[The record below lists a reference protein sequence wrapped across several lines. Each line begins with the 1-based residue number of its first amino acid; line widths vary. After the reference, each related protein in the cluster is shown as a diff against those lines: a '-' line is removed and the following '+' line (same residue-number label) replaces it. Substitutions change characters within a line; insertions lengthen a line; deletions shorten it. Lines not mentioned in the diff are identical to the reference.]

1 MRENEYLV
9 VIAGFQH
16 FQVSCENLNYYSS
29 GKFLKSNICLS
40 GDFWHI
46 LPVIRF
52 CMLPF
57 NLTVRF
63 ILLLARI
70 RFWYQWCWQ
79 EGSFCALSVNQ
90 SPSNEQKGLHLK

>member
-1 MRENEYLV
+1 MLKRSALTLFTV
-9 VIAGFQH
+9 A
-16 FQVSCENLNYYSS
+16 NLCDQLGTDNTKYQ
-29 GKFLKSNICLS
+29 
-40 GDFWHI
+40 
-46 LPVIRF
+46 
-52 CMLPF
+52 F

-79 EGSFCALSVNQ
+79 EGSFCALSANQ